1 MSRGYGIPIPPVLHE
16 RYNFVLILFLPTP
29 VIKGQRRHLE
39 AAWATGGQWLS
50 WRSVPS
56 LSARGGKNPSRW
68 TCWDTIRSPKA
79 SSNTPF
85 LVRGE
90 ELRSACLPTRVSWER
105 ASAPCAGPC
114 GLMPGED
121 SHVERPDLAWPSGEN
136 ACHPCQRSASGLR
149 FSVLVPRG
157 ELPRSNGITL
167 VPLNIRDFRF

>member
-1 MSRGYGIPIPPVLHE
+1 MGNGRTVALLEKRPESE
-16 RYNFVLILFLPTP
+16 RP
-29 VIKGQRRHLE
+29 RRKE
-39 AAWATGGQWLS
+39 SIQVDKAY
-50 WRSVPS
+50 V
-56 LSARGGKNPSRW
+56 

-114 GLMPGED
+114 WLMPGED

-149 FSVLVPRG
+149 FSLLVPRG